1 MGIQS
6 LAISGADK
14 APPKIKTL
22 YNQDIRDNQELKI
35 SVNVERKEEGEQQ
48 SDNIKLKALTEAIS
62 DSAGVNISMA
72 RLSFTKDEETGD
84 IVIKIIDNET
94 NEVIKQIPP
103 EELEKLRK
111 RLGDI
116 LGLIL
121 DKKA

>member
-6 LAISGADK
+6 LTISGVDK
-14 APPKIKTL
+14 APPKIRTF
-22 YNQDIRDNQELKI
+22 YSQEIRDTQELKI
-35 SVNVERKEEGEQQ
+35 STNVGRKEEGEQQ
-48 SDNIKLKALTEAIS
+48 SDIAKLKALSDAIS
-62 DSAGVNISMA
+62 ETAGVNISMA

-94 NEVIKQIPP
+94 NEVIRQIPP

>member
-1 MGIQS
+1 MDIQS

-14 APPKIKTL
+14 APPKTKAI
-22 YNQDIRDNQELKI
+22 YSQDIKDIQEPKLSANI
-35 SVNVERKEEGEQQ
+35 ERKEDEQ

-62 DSAGVNISMA
+62 DSAGINISMA

-103 EELEKLRK
+103 EELENLRK